1 MYKQENTKI
10 QMWRAI
16 QRKIVKWPSLALF
29 AQKRVKTKVV
39 SKINRSQ
46 LTEVVHN
53 LNLDSV
59 IYPKNLCTERILQY
73 VRAKQNAIGSNIV
86 TLYRNP
92 TFSTLRLSLLRLTN
106 DKTPAKLTTDVTAFI
121 QSANQFLRS
130 WVKLRFPTQ
139 FCQLR
144 HKHLD
149 NLLIGILFVHSYSSS

>member
-1 MYKQENTKI
+1 MDEENI
-10 QMWRAI
+10 L
-16 QRKIVKWPSLALF
+16 LALF

-86 TLYRNP
+86 TLYR
-92 TFSTLRLSLLRLTN
+92 LCD
-106 DKTPAKLTTDVTAFI
+106 DKVEALEFNIAEKSKLTGVPLKDLNIKKGVLICCITRDDKLIIPGGDDVIAPGDSMIIVT
-121 QSANQFLRS
+121 
-130 WVKLRFPTQ
+130 T
-139 FCQLR
+139 
-144 HKHLD
+144 
-149 NLLIGILFVHSYSSS
+149 LLGLKDARDILED